1 MHITKC
7 ILLCS
12 TALKICI
19 QNPPNNLAKI
29 SNTDSKLTP
38 RWKERSGADQK
49 NGCGGTISAASPG
62 CARIPSQELRPPR
75 ERSRPGRRGA
85 SGTDGQIPC
94 PSSSTLSGLKGER
107 KKKKKAS
114 SGKIGALCSCVYVCA
129 HTHVFLSL
137 RDKVLVPCISLSPQ
151 GYLITA
157 DR

>member
-49 NGCGGTISAASPG
+49 NGCGGTIRAASPG

-107 KKKKKAS
+107 KKKK
-114 SGKIGALCSCVYVCA
+114 GKQRQNWRSLFVRVCVRAYPRISFPPRQCAGAV
-129 HTHVFLSL
+129 HLS
-137 RDKVLVPCISLSPQ
+137 VPARISN
-151 GYLITA
+151 YC
-157 DR
+157 